1 MEVQMTAMMIVMIFF
16 LAMGP
21 HHGFSGSRD
30 STPPSAEAPHMQADH
45 MSGPAAARQDPDW
58 R

>member
-1 MEVQMTAMMIVMIFF
+1 MTVMMIVMIFF

-21 HHGFSGSRD
+21 HHGISGSQD
-30 STPPSAEAPHMQADH
+30 ATPPRAEAMHMQADH
-45 MSGPAAARQDPDW
+45 MDRRGATGRERDW

>member
-1 MEVQMTAMMIVMIFF
+1 MTAMMIVMIFF

-21 HHGFSGSRD
+21 HHGFSGSQD
-30 STPPSAEAPHMQADH
+30 ATPPSAEAPHMQADH
-45 MSGPAAARQDPDW
+45 MGRPDAARHDLDW

>member
-1 MEVQMTAMMIVMIFF
+1 MTAMMILMIFF

-21 HHGFSGSRD
+21 HHGFSGSQD
-30 STPPSAEAPHMQADH
+30 ATPPRAEAMHMQADH
-45 MSGPAAARQDPDW
+45 MGRPDAARRDLDW

>member
-1 MEVQMTAMMIVMIFF
+1 MTAIMIVMIFF

-21 HHGFSGSRD
+21 HHGFSGSHD
-30 STPPSAEAPHMQADH
+30 ATPPSAEAPHMQADR
-45 MSGPAAARQDPDW
+45 MGRPDAARHDPDW